1 MSKSTATLARSITWA
16 GSKQT
21 YFTALLMV
29 DRPLVDDCYRAYAY
43 FRWADDGID
52 VVAQSKDERVSFIK
66 RQIMLMERLYEG
78 EQVENLKPEE
88 KLLADLIQSDGGKS
102 SGLQSFIRNFMA
114 ILEFDAHRK
123 ERLIT
128 EDELTW
134 YSKTLGKAVTDCIQH
149 FIGNSHP
156 YPDHEDRYL
165 AATAA
170 HITHM
175 LRDLPEDIKEGY
187 TNIAGD
193 DLSTSNISLENLNDP
208 EFRTWVKGRVEHAR
222 DYFSRGKRYL
232 DSLKVLR
239 CKLVGYWYCARFESV
254 LDILER
260 EGYLLRV
267 VNDKRS
273 KLSAW
278 LRMVWVGF
286 KVTFNHVTRR
296 SVKSAASS

>member
-1 MSKSTATLARSITWA
+1 MSNSTAALARSITWA

-52 VVAQSKDERVSFIK
+52 VVAQSEDERVSFIK
-66 RQIMLMERLYEG
+66 RQIGLMERLYEG
-78 EQVENLKPEE
+78 EQVENLTPEE
-88 KLLADLIQSDGGKS
+88 KLLADLIHNDGGKS

-114 ILEFDAHRK
+114 ILEFDAHRR

-128 EDELTW
+128 EDELAW
-134 YSKTLGKAVTDCIQH
+134 YSNTLGIAVTDCIQH
-149 FIGNSHP
+149 FIGNGHP
-156 YPDHEDRYL
+156 YPDHEDQYL

-175 LRDLPEDIKEGY
+175 LRDLPEDLKDGY
-187 TNIAGD
+187 TNIASD
-193 DLSTSNISLENLNDP
+193 NLSTSNISLENLNDP
-208 EFRTWVKGRVEHAR
+208 EFRAWIKKRVDQAR
-222 DYFSRGKRYL
+222 GYFDRGKRYL
-232 DSLKVLR
+232 DSLEVLR

-254 LDILER
+254 LDTLER
-260 EGYLLRV
+260 EEYMLRA
-267 VNDKRS
+267 VNNKYS

-278 LRMVWVGF
+278 FKIVWLGL
-286 KVTFNHVTRR
+286 KITFNHVTKR
-296 SVKSAASS
+296 SIKSSASP